1 MAARLL
7 THLPPEKF
15 AELGAHE
22 QAAITELGT
31 YVEEAV
37 EDLESSPQ
45 STDGEPAVRFASI
58 QAEADAYLRA
68 TLGFARFNQ
77 LSFLASGM
85 SAPADDTPRQQR
97 F

>member
-1 MAARLL
+1 MAAILL

-22 QAAITELGT
+22 QAAITELGA
-31 YVEEAV
+31 YAEEAV
-37 EDLESSPQ
+37 KDLESSPQ
-45 STDGEPAVRFASI
+45 GTGEEPAVRFAAI
-58 QAEADAYLRA
+58 QSEADAYLRA
-68 TLGFARFNQ
+68 TLGFERFNQ
-77 LSFLASGM
+77 LSFLASGV